1 MARNEILKVVKEI
14 KQGKTFY
21 RSSLPQTVENKY
33 LWEEI
38 KSEVH
43 NGFSIDL
50 PKVNSQRGFRC
61 A

>member
-1 MARNEILKVVKEI
+1 MARNKILKVVEEV

-21 RSSLPQTVENKY
+21 RSSLPQTVQNKF

-38 KSEVH
+38 KSEIE

-50 PKVNSQRGFRC
+50 PKTKHQSGYRC

>member
-1 MARNEILKVVKEI
+1 MARNVILKVVEEV

-21 RSSLPQTVENKY
+21 RSSLPQTVQNKF

-38 KSEVH
+38 KSEVK

-50 PKVNSQRGFRC
+50 PKIKPQSGFKC